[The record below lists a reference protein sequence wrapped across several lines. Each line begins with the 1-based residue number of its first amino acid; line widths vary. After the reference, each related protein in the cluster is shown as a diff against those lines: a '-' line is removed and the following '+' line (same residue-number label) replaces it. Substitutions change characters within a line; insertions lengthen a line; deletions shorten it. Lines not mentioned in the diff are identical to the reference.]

1 MDKQEL
7 NILSNWHIIYN
18 LEILTIS
25 LQIDGKVNNYNG

>member
-7 NILSNWHIIYN
+7 NILSNWHIILN

-25 LQIDGKVNNYNG
+25 LQIDGKANNYIS